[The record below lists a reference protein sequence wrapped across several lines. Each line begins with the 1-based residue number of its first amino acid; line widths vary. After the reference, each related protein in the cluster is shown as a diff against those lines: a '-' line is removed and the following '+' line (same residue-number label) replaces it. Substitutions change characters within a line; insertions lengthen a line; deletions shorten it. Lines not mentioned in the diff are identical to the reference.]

1 MSLNI
6 PATKTNL
13 LKYKN
18 MLSFAI
24 EGYELLDEK
33 RKIILSEI
41 ENAIYNLDNLLKDL
55 FTLLKEAYVL
65 LDKTISTVGE
75 KKLKELALSI
85 DTKYDIIIS
94 KSRILGIIVPSLDLK
109 FSEENLWFSPV
120 GINFYVDELILKF
133 KNILYLITKLTE
145 RKYILLYLA
154 KEFQKKIRKVNILD
168 KIYIPFYKEVL
179 RYINN
184 KLEEESMESFCILK
198 FIKTKLKN

>member
-1 MSLNI
+1 MNLNI

-13 LKYKN
+13 LKYKG

-33 RKIILSEI
+33 RKIILNEI
-41 ENAIYNLDNLLKDL
+41 ENAIYNLDNIQKDL

-65 LDKTISTVGE
+65 LDKTISTIGE

-109 FSEENLWFSPV
+109 FLEEDLYFSPIGV
-120 GINFYVDELILKF
+120 NFYVDELILKF
-133 KNILYLITKLTE
+133 KNILYSIIKLAE

-154 KEFQKKIRKVNILD
+154 KEFQKTIRKVNILD
-168 KIYIPFYKEVL
+168 KIYIPLYKETL
-179 RYINN
+179 KYISN
-184 KLEEESMESFCILK
+184 KLQEEAMESFCILK